1 MLDINKPNNYQ
12 DTNSHVYEKRTRE
25 HSQESISKANLTMT
39 KAPVRVSF
47 FGGGTDYPEY
57 FNQHGGAVLA
67 TAIDKYSYV
76 TANTFLSK
84 LFDYKVR
91 ISYREVELVKEVSDI
106 QHGVFREC
114 LNFLNI
120 SSDIELHNVA
130 DLPAFSGLGSSS
142 TFTVSLLQALHAY
155 KGDIVNGIQLAY
167 EAIHVERNLLKDNV
181 GCQDQTMAAVGGF
194 NVLEFK
200 TEDDIKVH
208 RIPVSQ
214 DRIRE
219 LESHLLLVFTNIT
232 RKASN
237 VVAGQ
242 LKRVSQNE
250 QTLRAM
256 RGMVDTGY
264 AILTSNTSIC
274 EYGELLHKAWVA
286 KQTLAS
292 DVSNQS
298 INQMYKKARDH
309 GAIGGKLLGAG
320 GGGFL
325 LLFARP
331 EIHGKLRSAFS
342 EQQIVDVKLNA
353 RGSEIVL

>member
-1 MLDINKPNNYQ
+1 MPDVESPLSYHDSNE
-12 DTNSHVYEKRTRE
+12 VGFEKRTR
-25 HSQESISKANLTMT
+25 SIVVPNYGKSNLTMT

-57 FNQHGGAVLA
+57 FKEHGGAVLA

-91 ISYREVELVKEVSDI
+91 VSYREVELVKNVADI
-106 QHGVFREC
+106 KHGVFREC
-114 LNFLNI
+114 LDFLNI
-120 SSDIELHNVA
+120 DRDIELHNVA

-155 KGDIVNGIQLAY
+155 KGDIVKGIQLAY

-194 NVLEFK
+194 NVLEFLA
-200 TEDDIKVH
+200 EDDIKVH
-208 RIPVSQ
+208 RIPISQ

-219 LESHLLLVFTNIT
+219 LESHLMLVFTNIT
-232 RKASN
+232 RRASH
-237 VVAGQ
+237 VVEGQ
-242 LKRVSQNE
+242 LKRVSKNE
-250 QTLRAM
+250 LTLKAM
-256 RGMVDTGY
+256 RSMVDTGY
-264 AILTSNTSIC
+264 AILTSNTPITQF
-274 EYGELLHKAWVA
+274 GELLHKAWVA
-286 KQTLAS
+286 KQSLATN
-292 DVSNQS
+292 VSNDK
-298 INQMYKKARDH
+298 INLMYKKAREN

-331 EIHGKLRSAFS
+331 EVHGKLRSTFS

-353 RGSEIVL
+353 QGSEIVL